1 MQQFDVYILLLG
13 GIIIIG
19 GFAAGKIFQKIKIPR
34 VLGFIVIGLILGESV
49 FAILHADILEN
60 LQPLVDLALGFI
72 GFTVGTELDA
82 GKIIKGSKKLF
93 IILICEAFGTF
104 LLVTLLVF
112 AWSTNLYLALI
123 FGALASAT
131 APAATIEV
139 IKECCAKGDLT
150 QTIIFVMALDNVLAV
165 LLFSFIFSYVKSSL
179 RGDIISLI
187 SLILQPLF
195 EIAIAVSIGVGLGM
209 ILTYLELQFTE
220 EIELIILTLGSVVL
234 CAGLAETFG
243 FSSILTN
250 MALGVTMANF
260 KGSSIKPIEEKLEVF
275 IVPILISFFVLTG
288 AHLSFSVLL
297 EVGIITALYIIGRT
311 GGKIFG
317 SFGGALLAKMDT
329 KISTNLGFGL
339 LAQAGVALGLAY
351 IAITELTPIGPNE
364 AIMGLLIF
372 NVITAAVLVMEFMGP
387 LGVKYAVHRSGEAKS
402 KQNGVNN
409 SNIEMKST
417 AEVLSGDEIIQLSK
431 EENRI

>member
-1 MQQFDVYILLLG
+1 MQQIDLRILLLG
-13 GIIIIG
+13 GLIIIG
-19 GFAAGKIFQKIKIPR
+19 GFTAGKLFQKIRIPR

-49 FAILHADILEN
+49 LFILHADILEN

-72 GFTVGTELDA
+72 GFTVGTEFDVS
-82 GKIIKGSKKLF
+82 KVIKGRKKLF
-93 IILICEAFGTF
+93 IILMCEAMGTF
-104 LLVTLLVF
+104 ALVTLLVF
-112 AWSTNLYLALI
+112 AWSANLYLALI

-150 QTIIFVMALDNVLAV
+150 QTILFVMALDNVLAV
-165 LLFSFIFSYVKSSL
+165 LLFSFVFSYVKFSL
-179 RGDIISLI
+179 ASGVISLI
-187 SLILQPLF
+187 TLILQPLL
-195 EIAIAVSIGVGLGM
+195 EIGIAVVIGVGLGV

-220 EIELIILTLGSVVL
+220 EIELIILTLGSVIL

-260 KGSSIKPIEEKLEVF
+260 KGSSIKPIEEKLEVL
-275 IVPILISFFVLTG
+275 IVPIFISFFVLTG
-288 AHLSFSVLL
+288 AHLNFSILL
-297 EVGIITALYIIGRT
+297 EVGIIAALYIIGRT
-311 GGKIFG
+311 AGKILG
-317 SFGGALLAKMDT
+317 SFGGARIAKMDT

-372 NVITAAVLVMEFMGP
+372 NVIMAAVLIMEFMGP
-387 LGVKYAVHRSGEAKS
+387 LGVKYAINRAGEANS
-402 KQNGVNN
+402 KDIDCEE
-409 SNIEMKST
+409 SDT
-417 AEVLSGDEIIQLSK
+417 EIMNETTVIQGEEITQTSK
-431 EENRI
+431 EETQI